1 MRNTCKSFTCVSDP
15 HVKFLHAQITHVKN
29 VHCQMTHVKILH
41 AHVKKKAL
49 HLGAAK
55 VGQIWA
61 IRPPLMDGRPVVNN
75 NVILPLIDFKGQSHS
90 RGGPIAG
97 VARIAIW

>member
-29 VHCQMTHVKILH
+29 AHCQMTHVKILH

-49 HLGAAK
+49 
-55 VGQIWA
+55 
-61 IRPPLMDGRPVVNN
+61 RY
-75 NVILPLIDFKGQSHS
+75 IDSGNPNIHYS
-90 RGGPIAG
+90 
-97 VARIAIW
+97 VAMQTATSLHF